1 LSEVVRSIGTGI
13 PAFVATNIDD
23 LVLLTLFF
31 SQVNQR
37 LRPRHIVSGSYLGLI
52 ALVGISALMSL
63 GRWAIAPAWIGLL
76 GLVPIGLG
84 IRQLFWPEADD
95 ESAGEVADSEIT
107 DVPSPRYFGWLKRFI
122 APQCYQVAAVTIANG
137 GDNIGI
143 YTPLFA
149 SSSAI
154 ELLTIWTVFLIS
166 MGIWCYGAYR
176 LATHPN
182 LADGLAKYGRSI
194 VPVVLIG
201 LGLFIL
207 WENGTIRSLIRP

>member
-1 LSEVVRSIGTGI
+1 LSEVVRAIGTGI

-52 ALVGISALMSL
+52 TLVGISALMSL

-84 IRQLFWPEADD
+84 IRQLFWPEEDSPD
-95 ESAGEVADSEIT
+95 ETVGEYDGAESR
-107 DVPSPRYFGWLKRFI
+107 PPRYFGWLKRFI
-122 APQCYQVAAVTIANG
+122 APQCYQVSAVTIANG

-154 ELLTIWTVFLIS
+154 ELLTIFTVFMIS

-182 LADGLAKYGRSI
+182 LADGLARYGRSI
-194 VPVVLIG
+194 VPVVLIA

-207 WENGTIRSLIRP
+207 WKNGTITP

>member
-1 LSEVVRSIGTGI
+1 LSDIIRSTGTGVL
-13 PAFVATNIDD
+13 AFVATNIDD

-52 ALVGISALMSL
+52 VLVGISALASL
-63 GRWAIAPAWIGLL
+63 GRWAIATSWIGLL

-84 IRQLFWPEADD
+84 IRMLIWPEADD
-95 ESAGEVADSEIT
+95 DDAVGDWADPNPSNT
-107 DVPSPRYFGWLKRFI
+107 QSPRYLGWLKRFI
-122 APQCYQVAAVTIANG
+122 APQCYQVSAVTIANG

-154 ELLTIWTVFLIS
+154 ELLIIWVVFLIS

-176 LATHPN
+176 LANQPI
-182 LADGLAKYGRSI
+182 LAKGLTKYGRSI
-194 VPVVLIG
+194 VPFVLIG

-207 WENGTIRSLIRP
+207 WENGTIHG

>member
-84 IRQLFWPEADD
+84 IRQLFWPEVEDD
-95 ESAGEVADSEIT
+95 SAEELADSGIT
-107 DVPSPRYFGWLKRFI
+107 DAQSPRYLSWLKRLI

-166 MGIWCYGAYR
+166 MGFWCYGAYR
-176 LATHPN
+176 LATQPH

-207 WENGTIRSLIRP
+207 WKNGTIKI

>member
-1 LSEVVRSIGTGI
+1 LPDIIRSTGTGI
-13 PAFVATNIDD
+13 LAFVATNIDD

-52 ALVGISALMSL
+52 FLVGISTLASL
-63 GRWAIAPAWIGLL
+63 GRWTIATAWIGLL

-84 IRQLFWPEADD
+84 IRLLLWPEADD
-95 ESAGEVADSEIT
+95 DSLGDLADPDIAT
-107 DVPSPRYFGWLKRFI
+107 TQSPRYPGWLKRFI
-122 APQCYQVAAVTIANG
+122 APQCYQVTAVTIANG

-154 ELLTIWTVFLIS
+154 ELLTIWAVFLIS
-166 MGIWCYGAYR
+166 MGLWCYGAYR
-176 LATHPN
+176 LANQPK
-182 LADGLAKYGRSI
+182 LAKGLAKYGRSI
-194 VPVVLIG
+194 VPFVLIG

-207 WENGTIRSLIRP
+207 WENGTIHG

>member
-84 IRQLFWPEADD
+84 IRQLFWPEVEDD
-95 ESAGEVADSEIT
+95 SAGELTDSEIT
-107 DVPSPRYFGWLKRFI
+107 DAQSPRYLSWLKRLI

-176 LATHPN
+176 LATQPH

-207 WENGTIRSLIRP
+207 WKNGTIKI